1 MSFDVQLPSGRND
14 FSRTEDITRAQN
26 INLSERKPVHD
37 GTGNYSFNPKDF
49 AKKKGKPTSP
59 EKQMDTININEPN
72 VETSVQI
79 ERDDVNTEV
88 FSWGNDANG

>member
-1 MSFDVQLPSGRND
+1 
-14 FSRTEDITRAQN
+14 
-26 INLSERKPVHD
+26 
-37 GTGNYSFNPKDF
+37 
-49 AKKKGKPTSP
+49 
-59 EKQMDTININEPN
+59 MDTININEPN